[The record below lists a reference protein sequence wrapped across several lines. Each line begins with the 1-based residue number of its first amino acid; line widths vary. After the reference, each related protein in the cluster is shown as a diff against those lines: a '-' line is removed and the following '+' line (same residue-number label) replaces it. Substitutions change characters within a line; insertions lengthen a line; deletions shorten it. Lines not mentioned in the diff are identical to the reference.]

1 MNNPRP
7 TSVEAGP
14 DPLLDLAAASLRP
27 DAATYSPFERP
38 ETEPAAEAAAPA
50 AVGTGTRRRPALKTA
65 VPWRRVPPA
74 APLPA
79 AVALWLLSLRHV
91 RLDEMGD
98 YGLISVLPVTFW
110 VSLGLLTL
118 GFAVTVRQ
126 PSVSNGRPLLYVL
139 ALVTILHATPTL
151 LYGTLRYSW
160 AWKHVAIIDY
170 LLRHGATDPS
180 NGPLSAYNQWPGF
193 FADNAVLLRT
203 AGLNS
208 ALSYAAWAPPVFNA
222 LMIAPLFLIFR
233 TLTRD
238 RRVVWGAIWLFSC
251 CQWTGQD
258 YFSPQAFAFILFL
271 AVLGTVLNRRER
283 AALTRPPTLPAPTG
297 PSRSGT
303 AVWVL
308 LLVPVIAAIDSSHQL
323 TPLML
328 VLALAVLAL
337 SRQRGPVLLWS
348 LGAAV
353 AFTLAWDGTVG
364 LSFIRGNLASIVD
377 SFGSLDANATGP
389 LAGAATAGS
398 QQQVIAYADTAAA
411 AFVALLALAAV
422 LLHKDLRRSSA
433 FLLALAPLPLL
444 AANNYGG
451 EIVFRV
457 YLFALPGAAFLAAI
471 LLLSPRR
478 ATRPQA
484 VAFLLVSALMLAG
497 FVMPYYGKEAENYFS
512 PAEVAATYFMYQTA
526 PPGSMIVGATGD
538 YPGGS
543 LDYEYYNQVSWLEG
557 LTARD
562 RLAIEHDPVRA
573 LQDLLSTSATPAYFI
588 LTKSQEAEIEIE
600 GLVPPATLE
609 HIEQIPGTAPQFTVI
624 YRNAD
629 AVVLEL
635 TPTSV
640 TGPPAPPSV
649 KKGATP

>member
-1 MNNPRP
+1 MNNPQP
-7 TSVEAGP
+7 TSVEDEP
-14 DPLLDLAAASLRP
+14 DLLLDLAATSLRP
-27 DAATYSPFERP
+27 DAATYSPFERL
-38 ETEPAAEAAAPA
+38 EMEPDAEAPAPA
-50 AVGTGTRRRPALKTA
+50 AVGTRRRPVLKTP
-65 VPWRRVPPA
+65 VPWPRMISA
-74 APLPA
+74 ALLLA
-79 AVALWLLSLRHV
+79 AVILWLLSLRHV

-126 PSVSNGRPLLYVL
+126 RSVRNGQPLLYVL
-139 ALVTILHATPTL
+139 ALITVLHATPTL

-170 LLRHGATDPS
+170 LLRHGGTDPS

-193 FADNAVLLRT
+193 FAYNAVLLRM

-238 RRVVWGAIWLFSC
+238 RRVAWGAIWLFSC
-251 CQWTGQD
+251 CEWTGQD

-271 AVLGTVLNRRER
+271 AVLGIVLNRRNR
-283 AALTRPPTLPAPTG
+283 AAARTRPPTLPAPSG
-297 PSRSGT
+297 PSRTSV

-308 LLVPVIAAIDSSHQL
+308 LLVPVIAAIGSSHQL

-328 VLALAVLAL
+328 VLALAVLAF
-337 SRQRGPVLLWS
+337 SRQRGPVLLWT
-348 LGAAV
+348 LGASV
-353 AFTLAWDGTVG
+353 AFMLAWDGTVG
-364 LSFIRGNLASIVD
+364 LSFIRSNLASIVD

-389 LAGAATAGS
+389 LAGAATASS
-398 QQQVIAYADTAAA
+398 QQQVIAYVDTGAAV
-411 AFVALLALAAV
+411 FVALLALAAV
-422 LLHKDLRRSSA
+422 LLRKELRRSSA

-451 EIVFRV
+451 EIIFRV
-457 YLFALPGAAFLAAI
+457 YLFALPGAAFLAAMLI
-471 LLLSPRR
+471 LGPRR
-478 ATRPQA
+478 ARRLQA
-484 VAFLLVSALMLAG
+484 IAFLLVSALTLAG

-526 PPGSMIVGATGD
+526 PHGSMIVGATGD

-557 LTARD
+557 LTAQD
-562 RLAIEHDPVRA
+562 RLAIEHDPVHA

-588 LTKSQEAEIEIE
+588 LTKSQEAEISIE
-600 GLVPPATLE
+600 GLVPPATLKL
-609 HIEQIPGTAPQFTVI
+609 IEQIPGTAPQFTVI

-635 TPTSV
+635 TPSSV
-640 TGPPAPPSV
+640 TGPQPPLSV
-649 KKGATP
+649 KKGVTP